1 MRSKPFGPVR
11 GMLGLDGE
19 RWVPI
24 HAVFPLGEAQKV
36 VAANEAYLRGQAG
49 LHGSSTASSIR

>member
-11 GMLGLDGE
+11 GMLGRDGE

-24 HAVFPLGEAQKV
+24 HAVFPLSKAQEV
-36 VAANEAYLRGQAG
+36 VAANDAFFAEQARV
-49 LHGSSTASSIR
+49 HGSSTASSIR